1 MILQNKATGK
11 ILEISELGHPIL
23 RQRASEVDN
32 LRDKDVQNFIDD
44 LIETCI
50 DSNGVGIAAPQVY
63 KSERIF
69 IISSRP
75 NARYPN
81 APELGPIALI
91 NPAITSFS
99 EEKEKDW
106 EGCLSI
112 PGIRGLVPR
121 HKTIK
126 VKYQT
131 RDGVLVENEF
141 SDFIARIFQH
151 ELDHLNG
158 IVFLDRMESS
168 REIITEKEYHRLMT
182 KEMEDRDLEKEG

>member
-1 MILQNKATGK
+1 MGK

-23 RQRASEVDN
+23 RERASEVANIESEDI
-32 LRDKDVQNFIDD
+32 QNFIDD

-63 KSERIF
+63 ESKRIF
-69 IISSRP
+69 IISSKP
-75 NARYPN
+75 NPRYPN
-81 APELGPIALI
+81 APEMGPLALI
-91 NPAITSFS
+91 NPEITSTS

-121 HKTIK
+121 HRTIK

-131 RDGVLVENEF
+131 RDGEEVEDEF

-151 ELDHLNG
+151 ELDHLDG
-158 IVFLDRMESS
+158 IVFLDRMESNK
-168 REIITEKEYHRLMT
+168 ELVTEKEYQKLMS
-182 KEMEDRDLEKEG
+182 EELNHE

>member
-1 MILQNKATGK
+1 MGK
-11 ILEISELGHPIL
+11 ILEITELGNPVL
-23 RQRASEVDN
+23 RQRASEVED
-32 LRDKDVQNFIDD
+32 LSDEKVKTFIDD
-44 LIETCI
+44 LIDTCI
-50 DSNGVGIAAPQVY
+50 DSNGVGIAAPQVNES
-63 KSERIF
+63 KRIF

-75 NARYPN
+75 NPRYPN

-91 NPAITSFS
+91 NPEITSS
-99 EEKEKDW
+99 SDEKEKGW

-126 VKYQT
+126 VKYLT
-131 RDGVLVENEF
+131 RDGQEVENEF

-158 IVFLDRMESS
+158 IVFLDRIDSNKD
-168 REIITEKEYHRLMT
+168 IVTEKEYQKLMT
-182 KEMEDRDLEKEG
+182 KTMEEKDLENKG

>member
-1 MILQNKATGK
+1 MGK
-11 ILEISELGHPIL
+11 ILEIAELGHPVL
-23 RQRASEVDN
+23 RQRAPEVENIESE
-32 LRDKDVQNFIDD
+32 RIQSFIDD
-44 LIETCI
+44 LIETGI

-63 KSERIF
+63 ESKRIF

-81 APELGPIALI
+81 APELGPIAII
-91 NPAITSFS
+91 NPEITSFS
-99 EEKEKDW
+99 DEKEKDW

-126 VKYQT
+126 VKYMT
-131 RDGVLVENEF
+131 RDGVSKENEF
-141 SDFIARIFQH
+141 SDFVARIFQH
-151 ELDHLNG
+151 ELDHLDG

-168 REIITEKEYHRLMT
+168 HEIITEREYQHLMT
-182 KEMEDRDLEKEG
+182 KIMEEANLENKG

>member
-1 MILQNKATGK
+1 MGK
-11 ILEISELGHPIL
+11 ILEIAELGHPVL
-23 RQRASEVDN
+23 RQKASEVED
-32 LRDKDVQNFIDD
+32 LQNTELQSFIDD
-44 LIETCI
+44 LIETGI

-63 KSERIF
+63 ESKRIF

-91 NPAITSFS
+91 NPEIISHS
-99 EEKEKDW
+99 DEIEKDW

-121 HKTIK
+121 YKSIK
-126 VKYQT
+126 VRYQT
-131 RDGVLVENEF
+131 RDGAKEENEF
-141 SDFIARIFQH
+141 TDFVARIFQH

-168 REIITEKEYHRLMT
+168 HEIITEKEYQNLMS
-182 KEMEDRDLEKEG
+182 KILEETHLENKG